1 MITTMALPEPSDVAE
16 PAGVAAR
23 GDIVARGD
31 IAERGDVAA
40 RGDVAEDADV
50 AKDAHL
56 AATAQSGDRTAF
68 ARLYERF
75 APAVHGVLVATAPV
89 SEAQDLVQDVFLLAL
104 RSLGGLEDPRRFGPW
119 LMTIARNRARDAL
132 KKQTRMVPMR
142 EGFEPVDPA
151 AGAAGTERSDRDDG
165 DEAERALGAIRS
177 LPEAYRETLA
187 LRLVEGLSGPEIAA
201 RTGLTHGSVR
211 INLHRGM
218 KLLRERLERAAGGGA
233 A

>member
-1 MITTMALPEPSDVAE
+1 MITTMARAE
-16 PAGVAAR
+16 PA
-23 GDIVARGD
+23 
-31 IAERGDVAA
+31 
-40 RGDVAEDADV
+40 DVAEDAG
-50 AKDAHL
+50 L
-56 AATAQSGDRTAF
+56 AATAQRGDRAAF

-104 RSLGGLEDPRRFGPW
+104 RSLPTLEDPRCFGPW
-119 LMTIARNRARDAL
+119 LLTIARNRARDAL
-132 KKQTRMVPMR
+132 KKQTRMVPMQD
-142 EGFEPVDPA
+142 GFEPA
-151 AGAAGTERSDRDDG
+151 AEGIDDEPGRDLDDG
-165 DEAERALGAIRS
+165 HATGKALRAIRA

-218 KLLRERLERAAGGGA
+218 KLLRERLDRGGVA
-233 A
+233 